1 MSNFN
6 RRNPFLYTL
15 DATNQKLVTDIQ
27 LSIKDWIIQGCIGA
41 ITVMTSII
49 YWGLYRNPQ
58 YISIVLCIGLFLF
71 TLIEIKRA
79 VKESD
84 TVQIDIMKYGNDNGK
99 NMMGYSYINNEEL
112 FVKVTQITT
121 QCGKV
126 QFIRESIYVFDF
138 IELFILVV
146 NILHILIFIFK

>member
-1 MSNFN
+1 
-6 RRNPFLYTL
+6 
-15 DATNQKLVTDIQ
+15 
-27 LSIKDWIIQGCIGA
+27 
-41 ITVMTSII
+41 MTSII